1 MNWLKK
7 LKALALPNKS
17 APELPPTAPPS
28 QAASANTNPGSS
40 GEYTQ
45 ENLQKLFEQELRKQF
60 GQDVKIHFGPN
71 LRIPLGPNASPP
83 ATKQEPASASVN
95 AMATE
100 ATDLMTKA
108 VENHERKWSAARAG
122 GLLPDQQSGQSL
134 ENGAL
139 VTRTFDRQGRLRRF
153 QNDSRYRE
161 LMSHHFNITRTFF
174 YDPQADVPLPKDQD
188 SDYERVADQ
197 MGPSHYLHWL
207 LREYGGEINPM
218 PTNDHEARRA
228 VRKYIRSLKHY
239 KGEKFIQ

>member
-7 LKALALPNKS
+7 LKALALPKKS
-17 APELPPTAPPS
+17 APALPPIAPPFP
-28 QAASANTNPGSS
+28 AASANTNPGSS

-45 ENLQKLFEQELRKQF
+45 ENLQKLLEQELRKQF

-83 ATKQEPASASVN
+83 ATKQDPASASGPATVN
-95 AMATE
+95 NQAHAQHGTRQ
-100 ATDLMTKA
+100 A
-108 VENHERKWSAARAG
+108 
-122 GLLPDQQSGQSL
+122 L

-139 VTRTFDRQGRLRRF
+139 CTRTFDHKGRLRRF

-197 MGPSHYLHWL
+197 MGPAHYLHWL
-207 LREYGGEINPM
+207 LREYGGEVNPM